1 MIRLAAFTMLL
12 LAAVLSAAPVPKE
25 ARARA
30 DHVGKWQNVYVDA
43 KNPAKITSRGQFW
56 YLGEDGSF
64 TYQDEG
70 APGPPPKTMERIVFD
85 SKSRHMQHSMIAA
98 DERIRLGSPRW
109 MMVVAPPLS
118 CLRALL

>member
-1 MIRLAAFTMLL
+1 MIRPAVTLL
-12 LAAVLSAAPVPKE
+12 ILSTSLFAAPVPKE
-25 ARARA
+25 ARAKS

-70 APGPPPKTMERIVFD
+70 APGPPPKTTSSVSGRLKCPASACATLMDEGRLITNP
-85 SKSRHMQHSMIAA
+85 IA
-98 DERIRLGSPRW
+98 P
-109 MMVVAPPLS
+109 
-118 CLRALL
+118 